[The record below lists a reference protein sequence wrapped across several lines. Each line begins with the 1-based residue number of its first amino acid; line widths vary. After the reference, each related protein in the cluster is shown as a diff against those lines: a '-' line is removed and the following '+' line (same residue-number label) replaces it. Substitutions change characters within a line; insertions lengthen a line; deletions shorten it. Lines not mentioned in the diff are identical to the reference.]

1 MSMTALVSAFAR
13 AYHTRHEGAKI
24 FDDKH
29 VRRLLSDEEYQQ
41 IGAHMVDGV
50 SFFDPAFRGD
60 AGDALSGCIGRM
72 ARSCGLRLALYL
84 TPQDTGAVLRPLQR
98 RSRGLPHVRARRCG
112 LLCADEGIRWKVQGK
127 RPAFSYVLTALSRRP

>member
-13 AYHTRHEGAKI
+13 AYHTRREGAKI
-24 FDDKH
+24 FDDKYA
-29 VRRLLSDEEYQQ
+29 RLLLSTGEHEQ
-41 IGAHMVDGV
+41 IGAHMASGV

-84 TPQDTGAVLRPLQR
+84 TPQDIQ
-98 RSRGLPHVRARRCG
+98 ARFFDPYNAEAAGCPMYAPTDVAY
-112 LLCADEGIRWKVQGK
+112 C
-127 RPAFSYVLTALSRRP
+127 VLTRA